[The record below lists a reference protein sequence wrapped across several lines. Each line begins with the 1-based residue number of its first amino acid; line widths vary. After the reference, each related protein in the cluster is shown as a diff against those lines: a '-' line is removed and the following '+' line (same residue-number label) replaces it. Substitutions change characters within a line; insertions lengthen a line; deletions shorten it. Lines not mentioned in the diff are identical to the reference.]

1 MRNTFQTVAFVRLL
15 LVGLLADGLMES
27 YGEMGFIRIAGAA
40 LVLAA
45 GLLLASITTGR
56 R

>member
-1 MRNTFQTVAFVRLL
+1 MRNAFQIAAFALLL
-15 LVGLLADGLMES
+15 LVGLLADGLMDS
-27 YGEMGFIRIAGAA
+27 YGEMGFIRVAGAA

-45 GLLLASITTGR
+45 GPLLASNTTGR

>member
-1 MRNTFQTVAFVRLL
+1 MKNAFQTAAFALLL

-45 GLLLASITTGR
+45 GLLLASNTTER